1 MNFKVLTL
9 GCKVN
14 IYESEAIIEKM
25 MQAGYHISNEEK
37 ADIIII
43 NTCSVTNNADSKSRK
58 LIRHIKRVN
67 PTGLLVVCG
76 CMIQNNA
83 KQVIPAEI
91 IIGNQDKNKIVD
103 YIKTYLLDKKPLR
116 NITSSDNLIFEAM
129 ALEKFSNHTRAF
141 LKIQDG
147 CNNYCSYCI
156 IPFLRGQS
164 RSKDFNEV
172 ISEAKTL
179 VANNHQEIVLTG
191 IHTGQYG
198 MGTNHDIVDL
208 INEISK
214 IEKLKRIRIS
224 SLELTEINE
233 KFILMLQQNKKVCDH
248 LHIPLQSGSNKILKA
263 MNRHY
268 ITTDYEKKIKEIRKI
283 RKNISISTD
292 VIVGFPGEDEECF
305 GQTLSF
311 CQRMQFSKIHVF
323 PYSIRAKTKA
333 ASLPNQVLG
342 PVKKQRA
349 QELIRLSNSLAKNY
363 QQKFINQELE
373 VLIEETG
380 NLQATG
386 HTSNYLKVIIN
397 QELKKNTFYK
407 IKIIKVDDDQVKG
420 IISNCL

>member
-407 IKIIKVDDDQVKG
+407 IKIIKVDDDQIKG